1 MMVALT
7 TLALAS
13 PPDPAWIAGF
23 WDDGDYDDV
32 IVLAICSVGAVDPHP
47 VSDPCRDRPT
57 VDVILPV
64 DEASV
69 PAPTRSAHQ
78 TRAPPA

>member
-1 MMVALT
+1 MVALT

-13 PPDPAWIAGF
+13 PPDPTWIAGF
-23 WDDGDYDDV
+23 WDDADYDDV

-47 VSDPCRDRPT
+47 VADPSRDRPIIDAI
-57 VDVILPV
+57 VSV

-69 PAPTRSAHQ
+69 PAPTRSANQ

>member
-1 MMVALT
+1 MVALT

-13 PPDPAWIAGF
+13 PPDPTWIAGF
-23 WDDGDYDDV
+23 WDDADYDDV
-32 IVLAICSVGAVDPHP
+32 IVLAICSVGAVPHP
-47 VSDPCRDRPT
+47 VSDPSSDRP
-57 VDVILPV
+57 VIDAIVSV

-69 PAPTRSAHQ
+69 PAPTRSANQ